1 LNAEVFLCTFKIK
14 KNQIRNTWVKEESNV
29 RVRGGGLKTK
39 KDFISGLINE
49 KNDLVKEK
57 TKSIEKILMVFEI
70 TEGNESKES
79 LKTFTVLLQHLFLH
93 WFLQRCFFS
102 IAVLCILQ

>member
-1 LNAEVFLCTFKIK
+1 MGIKIK
-14 KNQIRNTWVKEESNV
+14 KNQIRKTSVKEESND
-29 RVRGGGLKTK
+29 RIRGGGLKRK
-39 KDFISGLINE
+39 RAFISGLINE

-57 TKSIEKILMVFEI
+57 TKSTEKFLMLFEI
-70 TEGNESKES
+70 TVDNESNES

-93 WFLQRCFFS
+93 CFLQHCFFS